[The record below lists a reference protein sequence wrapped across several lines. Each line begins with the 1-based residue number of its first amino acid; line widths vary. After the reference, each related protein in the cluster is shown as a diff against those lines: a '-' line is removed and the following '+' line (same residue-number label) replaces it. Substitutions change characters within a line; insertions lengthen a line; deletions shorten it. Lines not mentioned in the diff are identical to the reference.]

1 MTQTENAYT
10 VRELANACGC
20 SRQTINKHLT
30 SKSYQWV
37 TNKYKGREVRAYVL
51 SLVQLEQLKELINNN
66 KELSGGNCQRL
77 QPVDNNFF
85 KEYAEA
91 KELLAVTKE
100 RLKLL
105 EDRQG
110 GLIQE
115 VREKET
121 EIKNQCQRI
130 GSLESDLKSAEQTV
144 KDYKEAVKKYK
155 KIIIALGA
163 VLAVVLGLLI
173 VKLILI

>member
-1 MTQTENAYT
+1 MTQSENAYT

-30 SKSYQWV
+30 SKSYQYI
-37 TNKYKGREVRAYVL
+37 TNQYKGREVRAYVL

-66 KELSGGNCQRL
+66 KELSGVNCQRL
-77 QPVDNNFF
+77 QPTDNNFF

-100 RLKLL
+100 RLKLI

-115 VREKET
+115 VREKDF

-130 GSLESDLKSAEQTV
+130 GNLESDLKSAERLNRN
-144 KDYKEAVKKYK
+144 YK
-155 KIIIALGA
+155 KIIIVLGV